1 MTVSWMLWEL
11 VKTSLSSQ
19 PDWMSQHSDTSPVFV
34 SSVLSAA
41 EILLELND
49 LMISRAESF
58 LG

>member
-11 VKTSLSSQ
+11 VKNKPELATGLV
-19 PDWMSQHSDTSPVFV
+19 SQHSDTSPVFV

-41 EILLELND
+41 EILLELNN